1 MDKTEAIAHNERVIR
16 NVMMALI
23 NRGLAD
29 PVRLIA
35 DRDYAIEQVKTY
47 LQAAN
52 ITREMLH
59 MSALYLIDI
68 NEID

>member
-1 MDKTEAIAHNERVIR
+1 MDKTEAIAHNEKVIR

-35 DRDYAIEQVKTY
+35 DRDYAIEHVKTY
-47 LQAAN
+47 LQATN

-59 MSALYLIDI
+59 MPALYLIDI